1 MKETINIFEILGDKK
16 EDPQLDV
23 FKILSDK
30 AKQDQE
36 QKNAPDFDLY
46 QNMKAETGLVPAPK
60 AAPPKPVAEPPKP
73 VKMPEPPKP
82 VKMPEPSK
90 LTPPPVP
97 KAVPP
102 KPVTEPPKP
111 VKIPEPPKPAPPPVL
126 EPAEPVEHRRFSPV
140 RLIIKLAVFVII
152 AVLLLTFVAG
162 FPKISM
168 NSMEPMISD
177 GDRVI
182 ISKVAKDFRKND
194 IIVFEDDNG
203 RRMAARIVAV
213 KGDVVSLN
221 NTGGLYVNNK
231 LQEEEY
237 IHTVTT
243 STDTATS
250 YPIIV
255 NEDSYFVLGDNRTDS
270 LDSRNSSIGLIET
283 DDISGKVVF
292 CFKKI
297 K

>member
-82 VKMPEPSK
+82 V
-90 LTPPPVP
+90 
-97 KAVPP
+97 
-102 KPVTEPPKP
+102 
-111 VKIPEPPKPAPPPVL
+111 PPPVL

>member
-16 EDPQLDV
+16 EDSQLDV

-46 QNMKAETGLVPAPK
+46 QNMKVETGLVPEPK
-60 AAPPKPVAEPPKP
+60 EA
-73 VKMPEPPKP
+73 
-82 VKMPEPSK
+82 
-90 LTPPPVP
+90 
-97 KAVPP
+97 PP

-111 VKIPEPPKPAPPPVL
+111 VKIPEPPKPVIIPEPPKPAPPPVP

-152 AVLLLTFVAG
+152 AVLLLTLAAG

-182 ISKVAKDFRKND
+182 ISKLAKDFRKND
-194 IIVFEDDNG
+194 IIVFEDDIG

-221 NTGGLYVNNK
+221 NIGGLYVNNK